1 MLDKKHYEQIKW
13 IIARSELVDK
23 RKRGGIA
30 YQKPK
35 SSSTIDM
42 HQRVSGL
49 HLGIRSVQTNEMLDW
64 MASLHIDLL
73 DINQL
78 EFTFDKSKLPDIGLR
93 YEEFTITPLSTTIH
107 TALEFMNSHKDRKPV
122 IFKNDFWYYK
132 EIIDNEITNVNEIQK
147 DSLLIISVPF
157 FEKFTVKEDMEEIL
171 ERCTNL
177 GVPVMLDL
185 IWLPLIHDEVKLLN
199 TDCVEVITH
208 SMTKVLPMS
217 GLKGG
222 LCMWRSPAQSRHN
235 TYPLGGNLGFYITQ
249 RYFQD
254 FDYFHVRDSL
264 VEPRDKWCDILGLRK
279 NNFVY
284 SATIPAGHY
293 LKDQSLHAHRIPDSN
308 LFNLVPFYENDSS
321 ITKYIN
327 DVSKVDHLQ
336 NTNYN
341 SNTKEDYD
349 QRST

>member
-1 MLDKKHYEQIKW
+1 MLDKKYYEQIKW

-23 RKRGGIA
+23 RKRGGFA

-49 HLGIRSVQTNEMLDW
+49 HLGIRAVQTDEMLDW
-64 MASLHIDLL
+64 MSSLKIDLL

-78 EFTFDKSKLPDIGLR
+78 EFDFDRSKLPDIGLR

-107 TALEFMNSHKDRKPV
+107 TALEFMNCYKDRKPV

-132 EIIDNEITNVNEIQK
+132 EIIDTEITNVDQIQK

-157 FEKFTVKEDMEEIL
+157 FEKFTVKENMTEIL
-171 ERCTNL
+171 QRCTDL

-185 IWLPLIHDEVKLLN
+185 IWLPFIEDEVKLSD

-217 GLKGG
+217 GIKGG

-235 TYPLGGNLGFYITQ
+235 TYPLGSNLGFYITQ
-249 RYFQD
+249 RYFND

-264 VEPRDKWCDILGLRK
+264 IEPRDKWCSMLGLQK
-279 NNFVY
+279 NKFVY
-284 SATIPAGHY
+284 TASIPEGHY
-293 LKDQSLHAHRIPDSN
+293 LQDQSLHAHRIPESN
-308 LFNLVPFYENDSS
+308 LFNLVPFYENDYI

-327 DVSKVDHLQ
+327 DTSGVDHLQ

-341 SNTKEDYD
+341 SNMKGKK
-349 QRST
+349 

>member
-13 IIARSELVDK
+13 IIARSELVNR
-23 RKRGGIA
+23 RKRGGFH

-35 SSSTIDM
+35 SSTTLDM

-49 HLGIRSVQTNEMLDW
+49 HLGIRAVQTDEMLDW
-64 MASLHIDLL
+64 MASLKIDLL

-78 EFTFDKSKLPDIGLR
+78 DFSFDISRLPDIGLR

-107 TALEFMNSHKDRKPV
+107 TALEFINNHKDRTPL
-122 IFKNDFWYYK
+122 IFENDFWYYK
-132 EIIDNEITNVNEIQK
+132 EIIENEITKIEEIQK

-157 FEKFTVKEDMEEIL
+157 FEKFQLKEDMEEIL
-171 ERCTNL
+171 KRCVDL

-185 IWLPLIHDEVKLLN
+185 IWLPLVEDNIELHN

-217 GLKGG
+217 GIKGG
-222 LCMWRSPAQSRHN
+222 LCMWRSPSHSRHT

-249 RYFQD
+249 RYFED
-254 FDYFHVRDSL
+254 FEYSHVRNSL
-264 VEPRDKWCDILGLRK
+264 LQPRNKWCDILGLHK

-284 SATIPAGHY
+284 TASIPKGHF
-293 LKDQSLHAHRIPDSN
+293 LHDQSLHAHRIPDST
-308 LFNLVPFYENDSS
+308 LFNLVPFYENDHA
-321 ITKYIN
+321 ITKYIQDIN
-327 DVSKVDHLQ
+327 KVDELQ
-336 NTNYN
+336 NLQYN
-341 SNTKEDYD
+341 NNNHKEKK
-349 QRST
+349 